1 MSTSLQHTILVDHI
15 ITTSV
20 SVSFSFSVLYKFHSY
35 IKKWTSSSISL
46 WVKNTKNLQATI
58 FITLLQKRTR
68 AESERQRGRD
78 GCKFCLCVCLSPY
91 STLVCFTKKE
101 QERIPTNSYASTRFN
116 GLAIHRRDSSTLLS
130 RPKCFLCRK
139 TEKVLLCFY
148 SYWILSYIY
157 IIWT

>member
-58 FITLLQKRTR
+58 FITLLQR
-68 AESERQRGRD
+68 ERELSQREREGEM
-78 GCKFCLCVCLSPY
+78 GANFVYVFVFLL
-91 STLVCFTKKE
+91 TLLLYVLLRKNKKE
-101 QERIPTNSYASTRFN
+101 SQQIAKLPPGSMGWPYIGETLQLYSQDPNVFFAEKQKRYFFVF
-116 GLAIHRRDSSTLLS
+116 IHIES
-130 RPKCFLCRK
+130 
-139 TEKVLLCFY
+139 
-148 SYWILSYIY
+148 
-157 IIWT
+157 